1 MIVTF
6 LHPLVDLLEFASHSI
21 FVINLDTRTML
32 IAALSDVVIELG
44 SVNAQLGMHDRT
56 LSSVVSVDGLLLQS
70 SLIAHQIFVVSQ
82 VLRI

>member
-6 LHPLVDLLEFASHSI
+6 LNALVDLLEFASHGI

-44 SVNAQLGMHDRT
+44 GVNTQLGMHDRA
-56 LSSVVSVDGLLLQS
+56 LASVMSIDWLLLQS
-70 SLIAHQIFVVSQ
+70 SLIAH
-82 VLRI
+82 